1 MSQKEGKNVRQYVA
15 WLKVAANLWDF
26 TVGFGSD
33 AVSYVNQMV
42 LGRLVAGLRDK
53 QITREILEEAAKL
66 ASYD

>member
-1 MSQKEGKNVRQYVA
+1 MARLKGAADLCNFTGGSGTNV
-15 WLKVAANLWDF
+15 
-26 TVGFGSD
+26 
-33 AVSYVNQMV
+33 VSYVDQMV

>member
-26 TVGFGSD
+26 TVGFGTD